1 MQGNPAYLDLDYIDT
16 TLDDTNNKHWTNTQP
31 IYIPSSPSSVTSLS
45 IHSLGST
52 PDLSPTNLLVD
63 SSTNTTSAP
72 HLLLPQTSDTTNIS
86 TVVPLIS
93 TTLPIQSATSTTT
106 QPIYTSILSNMN
118 IPVNAVHGQPL
129 YNMSMCRTKLA
140 SKTFKGATTKLQS
153 LFVTITNYLI
163 NIK

>member
-63 SSTNTTSAP
+63 SSTNTTS
-72 HLLLPQTSDTTNIS
+72 DTTNTS
-86 TVVPLIS
+86 TVVPLTS
-93 TTLPIQSATSTTT
+93 TTLPIQSAISIPT
-106 QPIYTSILSNMN
+106 QPIHTYILSMN